1 MARMLSQLPLP
12 LLPPGAAEIAP
23 GVGLLAGEDGGLVAV
38 HGLATFAWDAG
49 DEAGRRLAAVQL
61 VRLRA
66 ASRGQVAE
74 AFGVDPA
81 TIWRWDQAAAAAG
94 VAGLVPARRGPKG
107 ASKLTPVLAARIAG
121 LDAAGQTLRQ
131 IAAATGVSTF
141 TVRTALGRVRPGDQ
155 APAAGDA
162 GTAAADE
169 PLPVLPDPVPRDGE
183 RALARWGL
191 LGEGAEPV
199 FAPGTRYPLA
209 GLLLALPAVEATGL
223 LEAAR
228 QVYGQLKNGFYGLT
242 ATLLTLVFLALA
254 GEPRAE
260 GATRVPPAAL
270 GRVLGLDRA
279 PEVKTI
285 RRKLGELAAAG
296 KAADLIMALARRHAA
311 ARPETLGFLYA
322 DGHARVYYGTRTVQK
337 THIARL
343 KFPAPATVETW
354 VTDAGGDPVFMVVA
368 EPSESL
374 AGELRRLLPQLR
386 QMVGEGRRVT
396 VCFDR
401 GGWSP
406 ALFADITAAGFDLL
420 TWRKGPAP
428 DLPADAFTTI
438 TCADDRGREH
448 AYDLAGTTITL
459 TIHDGPRKGQTV
471 SLRQVTRRVPARG
484 GTTRQIHALTSCTD
498 LAAGEVCWRLT
509 SRWRE
514 ENYFRY
520 ARTHFAL
527 DALDSHAAT
536 PDDPGR
542 LVPNP
547 AKKIAAAQTRH
558 AEILAAAAQAQRDAS
573 LAALRNPAPG
583 QPVTITNQMINAL
596 DAPVEAARRELE
608 AAEDAAAAVPA
619 RIRLGEIAP
628 DMVRLEAEVKQ
639 ITHAIRMAAYNA
651 ENALARALDGH
662 YARAGD
668 EAYALIREALTVSG
682 DIIPG
687 HGELLIRLDPLSAP
701 RRTQA
706 LAALCGQLTQAQAC
720 YPGTDLILRYE
731 VRPHFGI
738 ARNTS
743 LCQESWD
750 RVLGSAK
757 DPDAARAML
766 DHGQDIHLRAVEEV
780 GGKEV
785 KRQDPLCLR
794 SQELGPARPIPAR
807 SRADPGALEDLP
819 HRRRCHR
826 DAEPG
831 KLAVNTAV
839 PP

>member
-1 MARMLSQLPLP
+1 MMARMLSQLPLP

-38 HGLATFAWDAG
+38 HGLATFAWDGG

-66 ASRGQVAE
+66 ASQGQVAE

-81 TIWRWDQAAAAAG
+81 TLWRWDQALACGG

-107 ASKLTPVLAARIAG
+107 ASKLTPALAARIAG

-141 TVRTALGRVRPGDQ
+141 TVRAALGRVRPGGQ
-155 APAAGDA
+155 GPAGD
-162 GTAAADE
+162 GDVNQDSVPDQRDSDPVAADE
-169 PLPVLPDPVPRDGE
+169 PLPVLPDPVSRDGE

-199 FAPGTRYPLA
+199 FAPGARYPLA
-209 GLLLALPAVEATGL
+209 GLLLALPALEATGL
-223 LEAAR
+223 LAGAR
-228 QVYGQLKNGFYGLT
+228 QVYGRLRDGYYGLA

-285 RRKLGELAAAG
+285 RRKLGELAEAG
-296 KAADLIMALARRHAA
+296 QAADLIMALARRHAA
-311 ARPETLGFLYA
+311 ARPQALGFLYV
-322 DGHARVYYGTRTVQK
+322 DGHTRAYYGTRDVQK
-337 THIARL
+337 MHIARL
-343 KFPAPATVETW
+343 KFPAPATGETW
-354 VTDAGGDPVFMVVA
+354 VTDQDGEPVFMVIA
-368 EPSESL
+368 EPSDSL

-386 QMVGEGRRVT
+386 QVAGDGRRVT

-406 ALFADITAAGFDLL
+406 ALFADITEAQFDLL

-428 DLPADAFTTI
+428 DVQADAFTTI

-448 AYDLAGTTITL
+448 AYDLADTTITL
-459 TIHDGPRKGQTV
+459 TIGQGPRKGQTV
-471 SLRQVTRRVPARG
+471 SLRQVTRRVPARHG
-484 GTTRQIHALTSCTD
+484 GTRQIHALTSRTD
-498 LAAGEVCWRLT
+498 LAAGEICWRLT

-520 ARTHFAL
+520 ARTWFAL

-547 AKKIAAAQTRH
+547 AKKTAAAQVRH

-573 LAALRNPAPG
+573 LAALRNPSPG
-583 QPVTITNQMINAL
+583 QPVIITNQMINAL
-596 DAPVEAARRELE
+596 DAPAENAWRELQ
-608 AAEDAAAAVPA
+608 AAQDDAAAVPA
-619 RIRLGEIAP
+619 RIRLAEIAP

-651 ENALARALDGH
+651 ETTLARALDGH

-668 EAYALIREALTVSG
+668 EAYALIREALVTSG
-682 DIIPG
+682 DICPG
-687 HGELLIRLDPLSAP
+687 NGQLLIRLDPLTAP

-706 LAALCGQLTQAQAC
+706 LAALCDQLNQTQAS
-720 YPGTDLILRYE
+720 YPGTDLVLRYE
-731 VRPHFGI
+731 VKPHPGI
-738 ARNTS
+738 A
-743 LCQESWD
+743 
-750 RVLGSAK
+750 
-757 DPDAARAML
+757 
-766 DHGQDIHLRAVEEV
+766 
-780 GGKEV
+780 
-785 KRQDPLCLR
+785 
-794 SQELGPARPIPAR
+794 
-807 SRADPGALEDLP
+807 
-819 HRRRCHR
+819 
-826 DAEPG
+826 
-831 KLAVNTAV
+831 
-839 PP
+839 

>member
-1 MARMLSQLPLP
+1 MLGQLPLP

-66 ASRGQVAE
+66 ASQGQVAE
-74 AFGVDPA
+74 VFGADPA
-81 TIWRWDQAAAAAG
+81 TLWRWDQALACGG
-94 VAGLVPARRGPKG
+94 VAGLVPARRRPKG
-107 ASKLTPVLAARIAG
+107 ASKLTPALAARIAG

-141 TVRTALGRVRPGDQ
+141 TVRAALGQVRPGG
-155 APAAGDA
+155 PAAGQGSTPDQQDDGMPVA
-162 GTAAADE
+162 GE
-169 PLPVLPDPVPRDGE
+169 PLPVLPDPVPRDAE
-183 RALARWGL
+183 RELARWGL

-199 FAPGTRYPLA
+199 FVPGARYPLA
-209 GLLLALPAVEATGL
+209 GLLLALPALEATGL

-228 QVYGQLKNGFYGLT
+228 QVYGRLKDGFYGLA

-285 RRKLGELAAAG
+285 RRKLGELAAGRPGSRPDHGAG
-296 KAADLIMALARRHAA
+296 PPLRRRPPPGAGVPLHRRARPRLPRHPDRAEDAHRAAEVSRPGHRGDLGHQPGRGARVHGGRRAVGLARRRAA
-311 ARPETLGFLYA
+311 
-322 DGHARVYYGTRTVQK
+322 
-337 THIARL
+337 
-343 KFPAPATVETW
+343 
-354 VTDAGGDPVFMVVA
+354 
-368 EPSESL
+368 
-374 AGELRRLLPQLR
+374 RLLPQLR
-386 QMVGEGRRVT
+386 QVVGDGRRVT

-406 ALFADITAAGFDLL
+406 ALFADITEAGFDLL

-428 DLPADAFTTI
+428 DLPAAAFTTI

-448 AYDLAGTTITL
+448 EYDLADTTVTL
-459 TIHDGPRKGQTV
+459 RISDGPRKGQTV
-471 SLRQVTRRVPARG
+471 SLRQVSRRVPAQAG
-484 GTTRQIHALTSCTD
+484 GTRQIHTLTSRTD

-536 PDDPGR
+536 PDDPDR
-542 LVPNP
+542 KVPNP
-547 AKKIAAAQTRH
+547 ARKAAAAQVRR
-558 AEILAAAAQAQRDAS
+558 AEILAAAAQAQRNAS
-573 LAALRNPAPG
+573 LAALRNPPPG

-596 DAPVEAARRELE
+596 DTPVEAAHRELE
-608 AAEDAAAAVPA
+608 AAQDAAAAIPA
-619 RIRLGEIAP
+619 RTRLGEIAP
-628 DMVRLEAEVKQ
+628 DMARLEAEVKQ

-651 ENALARALDGH
+651 ETTLARALDSH
-662 YARAGD
+662 CANASN
-668 EAYALIREALTVSG
+668 EAYALIREALTTSG

-687 HGELLIRLDPLSAP
+687 NGQLLIRLDPLTAP
-701 RRTQA
+701 RQTQA
-706 LAALCGQLTQAQAC
+706 LATLCDQLNQTQAR
-720 YPGTDLILRYE
+720 YPGTDLVLRYE
-731 VRPHFGI
+731 VKPHPGI
-738 ARNTS
+738 A
-743 LCQESWD
+743 
-750 RVLGSAK
+750 
-757 DPDAARAML
+757 
-766 DHGQDIHLRAVEEV
+766 
-780 GGKEV
+780 
-785 KRQDPLCLR
+785 
-794 SQELGPARPIPAR
+794 
-807 SRADPGALEDLP
+807 
-819 HRRRCHR
+819 
-826 DAEPG
+826 
-831 KLAVNTAV
+831 
-839 PP
+839 

>member
-1 MARMLSQLPLP
+1 MGWMMAGMLTQLPLP
-12 LLPPGAAEIAP
+12 LLPAGAAEIAP
-23 GVGLLAGEDGGLVAV
+23 GVGLVTGGSGGLVSV

-66 ASRGQVAE
+66 VSQAQAAA
-74 AFGVDPA
+74 AFGVDPV
-81 TIWRWDQAAAAAG
+81 TVWRWDQALAAG
-94 VAGLVPARRGPKG
+94 GLAGLVPARRGPKG
-107 ASKLTPVLAARIAG
+107 ASKLTPELAARIRE
-121 LDAAGQTLRQ
+121 LEAAGATLSE

-141 TVRTALGRVRPGDQ
+141 SVRNALGRVAARGRGT
-155 APAAGDA
+155 AAGAAAGSAGLAAGDDDA
-162 GTAAADE
+162 GRGAVV
-169 PLPVLPDPVPRDGE
+169 PVLPDPVPRDGE

-199 FAPGTRYPLA
+199 FTPGARYPLA
-209 GLLLALPAVEATGL
+209 GLLLALPALEATGL

-228 QVYGQLKNGFYGLT
+228 QVYGRLKDGYYGLA

-260 GATRVPPAAL
+260 GATRVPPGAL

-296 KAADLIMALARRHAA
+296 QAADLIMALARRHAA
-311 ARPETLGFLYA
+311 ACPQALGFLHV
-322 DGHARVYYGTRTVQK
+322 DGHARAYYGTRDVQK
-337 THIARL
+337 MHIARL
-343 KFPAPATVETW
+343 KFPAPATGETW
-354 VTDAGGDPVFMVVA
+354 VTSQHGDPVFMVVA
-368 EPSESL
+368 EPSDSL

-386 QMVGEGRRVT
+386 QVVGEGRRVT

-428 DLPADAFTTI
+428 DLPADTFTTI

-448 AYDLAGTTITL
+448 QYDLADTTVELGIS
-459 TIHDGPRKGQTV
+459 DGPRKGQTV
-471 SLRQVTRRVPARG
+471 TLRQVTRQVPAKAG
-484 GTTRQIHALTSCTD
+484 AIRQIHALTSRTD

-527 DALDSHAAT
+527 DALDSYAAT
-536 PDDPGR
+536 PDDPAR

-547 AKKIAAAQTRH
+547 AKKAAAAQVRH
-558 AEILAAAAQAQRDAS
+558 TEVLAAAAQAQRDAS

-596 DAPVEAARRELE
+596 DAPVEAAWAGLQ
-608 AAEDAAAAVPA
+608 AAQDAAAAVPA
-619 RIRLGEIAP
+619 RIRLDQIAP
-628 DMVRLEAEVKQ
+628 DMVRLDAETKQ
-639 ITHAIRMAAYNA
+639 ITHAIRMAAYNT
-651 ENALARALDGH
+651 ESTLARALDGH

-687 HGELLIRLDPLSAP
+687 PGQLLIRLDPLTAP

-706 LAALCGQLTQAQAC
+706 LAALCDQLSQAQAC
-720 YPGTDLILRYE
+720 YPGTRLVLRYE
-731 VRPHFGI
+731 VKP
-738 ARNTS
+738 T
-743 LCQESWD
+743 
-750 RVLGSAK
+750 
-757 DPDAARAML
+757 
-766 DHGQDIHLRAVEEV
+766 
-780 GGKEV
+780 
-785 KRQDPLCLR
+785 
-794 SQELGPARPIPAR
+794 PA
-807 SRADPGALEDLP
+807 
-819 HRRRCHR
+819 
-826 DAEPG
+826 
-831 KLAVNTAV
+831 
-839 PP
+839 